1 MYDFDFWFC
10 LSMGPKSN
18 QSPQRFIFHFYIIL
32 YITCLSL
39 SAKLASLH
47 VSLQQLRANIR
58 EMEKLCARV
67 CAEDSTALEALVK
80 PVRDRASAAAQDFLL
95 LHSSTVSQPP
105 QPPAAEPS
113 SCVSSVCHGDDGVE
127 EEPVSGRQIQLH
139 LSEIPAEENAA
150 ESWENLEEV

>member
-1 MYDFDFWFC
+1 MSPC
-10 LSMGPKSN
+10 LK
-18 QSPQRFIFHFYIIL
+18 IE
-32 YITCLSL
+32 
-39 SAKLASLH
+39 KLASLH

-58 EMEKLCARV
+58 EMEKLCGRV
-67 CAEDSTALEALVK
+67 CAEDATALEALIK

-95 LHSSTVSQPP
+95 LHSSPVSQPP

-113 SCVSSVCHGDDGVE
+113 SCASGVCHGDDSVE

-139 LSEIPAEENAA
+139 LSEIPADENAA